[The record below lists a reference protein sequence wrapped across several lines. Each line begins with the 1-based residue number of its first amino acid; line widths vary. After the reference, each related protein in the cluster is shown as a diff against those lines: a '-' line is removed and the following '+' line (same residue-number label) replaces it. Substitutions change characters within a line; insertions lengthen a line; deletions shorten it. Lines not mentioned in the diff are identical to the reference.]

1 MKIPLDWLKEFIS
14 LRAKPQ
20 EIADQLSMAG
30 LEVEAVEE
38 VNGETVLTLG
48 ITPNRAD
55 CLSLLGVAR
64 EISALQGKKLNPKM
78 TVTPKGE
85 GKIAQLLRVQVLSKA
100 ACPRYMVRILRGLQI
115 KPSPDWMQ
123 KRLNRAGLRTVNN
136 VVDCTNYVMWEL
148 GQPLHAFDYR
158 FLRDR
163 QIVVRQ
169 EKMPIKFKTL
179 DGVDRSCE
187 LNDLFICDGGGP
199 VALAGIMGGAN
210 SQIQEDTKDIVLEAA
225 YFNPRQIHRT
235 RKRLRLSTDSS
246 YRFERG
252 IDPNGVAN
260 ALHRVTEL
268 ILQTAGGKATV
279 DWIDLYSRKIKPAVI
294 TLPLSEVGR
303 ILGVTFS
310 SGEVARL
317 LGALGFVT
325 HAKGKGLSVQVP
337 TYRPDITIPIDL
349 VEEVARLKGYDKI
362 PATLPK
368 IQMNLPKQPS
378 DVCAEKITI
387 DCCLSLGFSQACHLS
402 FTSLKKAELFCED
415 ASKLVLLQ
423 NPLSE
428 DHACLRPSL
437 LPSLLDAVA
446 FNLHRQRKGV
456 KLFELKH
463 TFSLQNN
470 EVKISELCSREGEA
484 PTALPLEGATQAPII
499 ETKHLAVVATGA
511 EWETQW
517 QLKPKE
523 TNFYTLKGL
532 LQRLTGFLHIEDL
545 EFVRDNH
552 GSWIFF
558 QGKKIGWLSSL
569 NPQLLKEWEIESEV
583 YAFELNWEVLADASN
598 KSFIHYKTLSKFP
611 FVERDV
617 ALILDQAIPASKVEE
632 AIFNFN
638 NPWIKKILI
647 FDLFKGGNL
656 PQGKKSL
663 AFRLRYASPEKTLTS
678 EEVNQVHTEL
688 ISRLENELSAQL
700 RT

>member
-1 MKIPLDWLKEFIS
+1 MRIPLDWLKEFIP

-30 LEVEAVEE
+30 LEVEAIEE
-38 VNGETVLTLG
+38 MDGETVLTLG

-64 EISALQGKKLNPKM
+64 EISALQGKKINPKM
-78 TVTPKGE
+78 TAAPKGE
-85 GKIAQLLRVQVLSKA
+85 GKIAQILRVQVLSKA
-100 ACPRYMVRILRGLQI
+100 GCPRYMARAIRGLQI
-115 KPSPDWMQ
+115 KPSPDWLQ
-123 KRLNRAGLRTVNN
+123 KRLNKAGLRPVNN

-158 FLRDR
+158 FLRGR

-169 EKMPIKFKTL
+169 EKTPIKFKTL

-235 RKRLRLSTDSS
+235 RKRLKLSTDSS

-268 ILQTAGGKATV
+268 ILQTAGGKATA
-279 DWIDLYSRKIKPAVI
+279 DWIDLYSRKIKPPVI
-294 TLPLSEVGR
+294 TLPLSEVDR
-303 ILGVTFS
+303 ILGITLS
-310 SGEVARL
+310 SGEVSRL

-337 TYRPDITIPIDL
+337 TYRPDITIPVDL

-378 DVCAEKITI
+378 DVCAEKITT
-387 DCCLSLGFSQACHLS
+387 DSCLSLGFSEACHLS
-402 FTSLKKAELFCED
+402 FTSLKKAGLFCED

-437 LPSLLDAVA
+437 IPSLLDAVA
-446 FNLHRQRKGV
+446 FNLHRQRKSV

-463 TFSLQNN
+463 TFALQNN
-470 EVKISELCSREGEA
+470 EVV
-484 PTALPLEGATQAPII
+484 
-499 ETKHLAVVATGA
+499 ETKNLAVVVTGA

-523 TNFYTLKGL
+523 TDFYTLKGL
-532 LQRLTGFLHIEDL
+532 LQRLTGFLHIKDL
-545 EFVRDNH
+545 EFVRNNND
-552 GSWIFF
+552 SWIFF
-558 QGKKIGWLSSL
+558 QGKKIGWLGSL
-569 NPQLLKEWEIESEV
+569 NPQLLKGWEIESEV
-583 YAFELNWEVLADASN
+583 YAFELNWEVLAEASN
-598 KSFIHYKTLSKFP
+598 ESSIHYKTLSKFP
-611 FVERDV
+611 FIERDV
-617 ALILDQAIPASKVEE
+617 ALILDQTIPASKVEKT
-632 AIFNFN
+632 IFNFN
-638 NPWIKKILI
+638 NPWIKKVLL
-647 FDLFKGGNL
+647 FDLFRGGNL

-663 AFRLRYASPEKTLTS
+663 AFRLCYASPEKTLTS